1 MQYLRALEREI
12 EPDARKSFDA
22 VSTFLRVRD
31 RARREKVVWCSI
43 YVPSS
48 SRSSQ
53 TRESRLM
60 QYLRALEREIEP
72 DAKNQTNF
80 GVWCSVFVP
89 LSSSPSQMPLKSRLV
104 FFCCLLVQGSTRKD
118 NAQFWWFKSLAV
130 RLLYCN
136 RQWSVLIYSFAMQ
149 IVFPIKLLLEPVSK
163 TETTSNNL
171 LVIGL
176 LLWET
181 VTPIFR
187 WGVRSACSLSW
198 LGLMTPRSGDEFV

>member
-1 MQYLRALEREI
+1 MQCLRSFEFEI
-12 EPDARKSFDA
+12 EPDVK
-22 VSTFLRVRD
+22 
-31 RARREKVVWCSI
+31 KV
-43 YVPSS
+43 
-48 SRSSQ
+48 
-53 TRESRLM
+53 
-60 QYLRALEREIEP
+60 
-72 DAKNQTNF
+72 
-80 GVWCSVFVP
+80 VWCSVFVP
-89 LSSSPSQMPLKSRLV
+89 LSSRSSQTQMNKSRLV
-104 FFCCLLVQGSTRKD
+104 FFCCLLVPGSTRKD
-118 NAQFWWFKSLAV
+118 NAQFWWFKSLVV

-181 VTPIFR
+181 VTPISR
-187 WGVRSACSLSW
+187 WGVRSACSLNW